1 MLIRRSN
8 IFINMEC
15 NTPVAEDVTLSI
27 EVLAPSVTFFK
38 KFMSV
43 SHFHRKLTNGWNRV
57 GRVSN
62 RDWWKSNVQ
71 LGYYTYRIANGWLS
85 ITYHLHL
92 NTNTDKERAYKNLR
106 YRVKNQILST
116 INVLEPIPSQKL
128 IEAYKE
134 RTTYQSFGRLFK
146 SSNYEYQ
153 LQTR

>member
-1 MLIRRSN
+1 MLIRRSS

-15 NTPVAEDVTLSI
+15 NTPVADVTLSI
-27 EVLAPSVTFFK
+27 EVLAPSGTFFK

-92 NTNTDKERAYKNLR
+92 NTNTDKERVYKNLR

-128 IEAYKE
+128 IETYKE
-134 RTTYQSFGRLFK
+134 RTTYQSFGHLFK